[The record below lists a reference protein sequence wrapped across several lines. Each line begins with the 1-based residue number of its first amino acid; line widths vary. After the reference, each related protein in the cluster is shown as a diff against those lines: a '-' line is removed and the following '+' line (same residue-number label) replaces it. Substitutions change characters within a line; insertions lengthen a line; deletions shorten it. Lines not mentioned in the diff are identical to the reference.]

1 VKQDGVGK
9 RTHLNPPVLTREQG
23 NVGVFKR
30 DKMKN
35 IVISILMIQIL
46 VGSIYAG
53 PGNTSLDEREEI
65 VRARLIFPT
74 EELSKQSSSSVLLE
88 IDVLEDWHINSD
100 KPLEEFLI
108 PTKISFKES
117 NGITFGR
124 IQYMEPE
131 LRKFSFSNTKMSVYE
146 GKVYVLTVIT
156 ISPDF
161 KGSEI
166 KLRGSIY
173 YQACNDESCLA
184 PTEYSFAGLLP
195 VVDAEN
201 KVSEINKEIFDR
213 ILPQFQAEER
223 KNDSEFSQIIK
234 KSGFFYTFLFIFL
247 GGLALNLTP
256 CVYPLIPI
264 TISYF
269 GGQSEGNKK
278 SLVLR
283 AVIYVLGMAI
293 TYSVLGVLA
302 SLTGSLL
309 GSALQNPLVLIFIA
323 LVLIALAMS
332 MFGLYEIRVPQ
343 SLAMLGSKNR
353 AGYIGTLFM
362 GLTVGL
368 IAAPCIGPFVLGLL
382 TYVSE
387 LGDPILGFWMFFVL
401 ALGLGTPFL
410 ILGIFSGAAT
420 HLPRS
425 GAWMIWVRNIFGF
438 VLIGMAIYFLEPLF
452 PEKTYYYYS
461 LAIVAII
468 AGIYL
473 GWLDKNTGNKAF
485 KITRNLVG
493 VSFILL
499 GVFFML
505 PSDTEAGENIKW
517 QTYSPQLLQQAKDD
531 SKPVILDFY
540 ADWCIPCKELDKF
553 TFSDQRVMNQS
564 ENFIMLK
571 ADLTHFQSDQTNALR
586 TKFNIRGVPTIV
598 FINKE
603 GIELNDLRLIG
614 FEEADQFLERM
625 VKTQL

>member
-1 VKQDGVGK
+1 M
-9 RTHLNPPVLTREQG
+9 RRVL
-23 NVGVFKR
+23 
-30 DKMKN
+30 
-35 IVISILMIQIL
+35 ISIFIIFI
-46 VGSIYAG
+46 SIVLLYAG
-53 PGNTSLDEREEI
+53 PGNQPTGEREEI
-65 VRARLIFPT
+65 VRARLIAPT
-74 EELSKQSSSSVLLE
+74 EELIKQESSSILVEINILE
-88 IDVLEDWHINSD
+88 GWHINSD
-100 KPLEEFLI
+100 QPLEDFLI
-108 PTKISFKES
+108 PTEIRFEES
-117 NGITFGR
+117 DGVTFGR

-131 LRKFSFSNTKMSVYE
+131 LRKFSFSDTKMSVYE
-146 GKVYVLTVIT
+146 GKVYVLTTIT
-156 ISPDF
+156 VLPDF
-161 KGSEI
+161 EESEL
-166 KLRGSIY
+166 KLGGSIY

-184 PTEYSFAGLLP
+184 PTEYNFATLFP
-195 VVDAEN
+195 VVSTGEAVTE
-201 KVSEINKEIFDR
+201 VNKEIFDR
-213 ILPQFQAEER
+213 VLPQFQAEGG
-223 KNDSEFSQIIK
+223 KDDDSELSQIIK
-234 KSGFFYTFLFIFL
+234 ESGFFYTFLFIFF

-293 TYSVLGVLA
+293 TYSILGVLA

-309 GSALQNPLVLIFIA
+309 GSALQNPLVLIFVA
-323 LVLIALAMS
+323 LVLIGLSLS
-332 MFGLYEIRVPQ
+332 MFGLYEIRIPQ

-353 AGYIGTLFM
+353 AGYLGTLFM

-410 ILGIFSGAAT
+410 ILEIFSGSAA

-473 GWLDKNTGNKAF
+473 GWLDKNTGKMAF
-485 KITRNLVG
+485 KVTRNVVG
-493 VSFILL
+493 VIFILL
-499 GVFFML
+499 GVFFIL
-505 PSDTEAGENIKW
+505 PSDSEAGENISW
-517 QTYSPQLLQQAKDD
+517 QPYSPQLLQQAKDGT
-531 SKPVILDFY
+531 KPVILDFY
-540 ADWCIPCKELDKF
+540 ADWCIPCKEQDKF
-553 TFSDQRVMNQS
+553 TFSDERVLAQS

-571 ADLTHFQSDQTNALR
+571 ADLTHFQSEQTNALR
-586 TKFNIRGVPTIV
+586 NKFNIKGVPTIV

-603 GIELNDLRLIG
+603 GIEIDDLRLIG
-614 FEEADQFLERM
+614 FEKADQFLKRM
-625 VKTQL
+625 TKVLK

>member
-1 VKQDGVGK
+1 M
-9 RTHLNPPVLTREQG
+9 RRVL
-23 NVGVFKR
+23 
-30 DKMKN
+30 
-35 IVISILMIQIL
+35 ISIFIIFI
-46 VGSIYAG
+46 SIVLLYAG
-53 PGNTSLDEREEI
+53 PGNQPTGEREEI
-65 VRARLIFPT
+65 VRARLIAPT
-74 EELSKQSSSSVLLE
+74 EELIKQESSSILVEINILE
-88 IDVLEDWHINSD
+88 GWHINSD
-100 KPLEEFLI
+100 QPLEDFLI
-108 PTKISFKES
+108 PTEIRFEES
-117 NGITFGR
+117 DGVTFGR

-131 LRKFSFSNTKMSVYE
+131 LRKFSFSDTKMSVYE
-146 GKVYVLTVIT
+146 GKVYVLTTIT
-156 ISPDF
+156 VLPDF
-161 KGSEI
+161 EESEL
-166 KLRGSIY
+166 KLGGSIY

-184 PTEYSFAGLLP
+184 PTEYNFATLFP
-195 VVDAEN
+195 VVSTGEAVTE
-201 KVSEINKEIFDR
+201 VNKEIFDR
-213 ILPQFQAEER
+213 VLPQFQAEGG
-223 KNDSEFSQIIK
+223 KDDDSELSQIIK
-234 KSGFFYTFLFIFL
+234 ESGFFYTFLFIFF

-293 TYSVLGVLA
+293 TYSILGVLA

-309 GSALQNPLVLIFIA
+309 GSALQNPLVLIFVA
-323 LVLIALAMS
+323 LVLIGLSLS
-332 MFGLYEIRVPQ
+332 MFGLYEIRIPQ

-353 AGYIGTLFM
+353 AGYLGTLFM

-410 ILGIFSGAAT
+410 ILGIFSGSAA

-473 GWLDKNTGNKAF
+473 GWLDKNTGKTAF
-485 KITRNLVG
+485 KVTRNVVG
-493 VSFILL
+493 VIFILL
-499 GVFFML
+499 GVFFIL
-505 PSDTEAGENIKW
+505 PSDTEAGENISW
-517 QTYSPQLLQQAKDD
+517 QPHSPQLLQQAKDGT
-531 SKPVILDFY
+531 KPVILDFY

-553 TFSDQRVMNQS
+553 TFSDERVLAQS
-564 ENFIMLK
+564 ENFMMLK
-571 ADLTHFQSDQTNALR
+571 ADLTHFQSEQTNALWN
-586 TKFNIRGVPTIV
+586 KFNIKGVPTIV

-603 GIELNDLRLIG
+603 GIEIDDLRLIG
-614 FEEADQFLERM
+614 FEEADQFLKRM
-625 VKTQL
+625 TKVLK